1 MYGGFEYYEFA
12 GRDFRSFSIS
22 VVLCVLYI
30 IFQIVLLKI
39 PDNKIHSD

>member
-12 GRDFRSFSIS
+12 GWDFRAFSIL
-22 VVLCVLYI
+22 VVLCVLYV

-39 PDNKIHSD
+39 PDHKIHSD